1 MVQNVNN
8 HPHPAATPS
17 RTGKPR
23 FTIGYVTPGIQDPV
37 GNQLWQGVVDAA
49 QQYDLNLIC
58 VTGGRLHDDSDF
70 LAQGN
75 ILYELLG
82 AEHVDGV
89 ILWALSLYELSDPA
103 EVADFHRRYEPM
115 PIVTIAHPIDDYP
128 MVGVDNAPGIREL
141 MEHLVSDHRYRRIAF
156 MRGPETHPYAEERYR
171 VYCEVLS
178 AHQIPVDPLLVS
190 QPGKWSDD
198 TARQA
203 LHLLFDERHLRPG
216 MDVEAIVAVNENFA
230 LVAIQTLRERG
241 VRIPHDVAVVGIH
254 SAPQGRYATPPL
266 TTVTIPTYERGYT
279 AVEVLLKRMQGQ
291 AVPSRV
297 TLPAKMII
305 RQSCG
310 CLDPLVSRAKASLS
324 SPCSRQ
330 PIRETSADRHS
341 AIIDTLTKIDLD
353 RALAEQ
359 TLAAFSSDVRAETA
373 EAFLSVLGDGLSRTV
388 DAENLMAMWQDV
400 VSALRQDA
408 LSWLKGKAVRDRLED
423 LVNQARVL
431 IGDATRLAEGRQ
443 RIQVEQQTTTL
454 HNLSRALAT
463 TFDISGLMDVLAT
476 HLPRVGISTCYL
488 ATYES
493 PPPYRYPQPA
503 PEWSRLLLAYV
514 DGIRAPLEAGGK
526 RFPTRQIVPEGL
538 LTSERRY
545 ALVVEPLHF
554 QKEQIGFI
562 LLHAGLRDGALY
574 QVLSNEI
581 SSAIQGAL
589 LVRRIQERSAELTRQ
604 KYILDTFMENI
615 PDYIYFKDLESRF
628 TRTNR
633 AHALKFGSSDP
644 SEEIGKSDFDFF
656 IEEQARVRYEQEQE
670 IIRTGQPLL
679 NLEEHD
685 GHGQWTLTTKMPLRN
700 ENGNMIGT
708 FGISRD
714 ITQLKQTQMAL
725 ERAYA
730 DIEQRVA
737 ERTAELQRE
746 IAERKRTEQ
755 ALRESEARYRAL
767 VESQFELISRYL
779 PDTKLTF
786 VNDAYCQFFGKTREE
801 LIGQSYLF
809 MIAPEYRELARQETE
824 DLSKRPRLLTGE
836 YLNYRWD
843 GEERWIQ
850 WIVRCI
856 TDDSGQVVEL
866 QAVGRDITKLK
877 QAEAEHEALIAE
889 LEARNAELERFL
901 YTVSHDLRSPL
912 VTMGGFVGFL
922 QQDALTGNIERLQV
936 DAGYINDALTKM
948 RQLLDELLELSR
960 IGRVANSPEVVAFDA
975 IAREAVALER
985 QPIQARGVNI
995 VILPDLPTVS
1005 GDRVRLVEVV
1015 QNLVDNACK
1024 FMGRQ
1029 PHPQIEIG
1037 ARQDDNMTVFY
1048 VRDNGIGIDPRYHTQ
1063 VFGLFDKLDPT
1074 SEGIGAGLALV
1085 KRIIE
1090 VHGGSIWVES
1100 EVGAGATFC
1109 FTLAQKGSRR

>member
-1 MVQNVNN
+1 MQNV
-8 HPHPAATPS
+8 HDSPHRAAARS
-17 RTGKPR
+17 RTGEPR

-37 GNQLWQGVVDAA
+37 GNRLWQGVVDAA

-58 VTGGRLHDDSDF
+58 VTGGRLHDDADF
-70 LAQGN
+70 FAQGN
-75 ILYELLG
+75 ILYELLNT
-82 AEHVDGV
+82 EHVDGI

-103 EVADFHRRYEPM
+103 EVADFHRRYEPV
-115 PIVTIAHPIDDYP
+115 PIVTIAHPIGDHP

-141 MEHLVSDHRYRRIAF
+141 MEHLVSDHHYRRIAF
-156 MRGPETHPYAEERYR
+156 MRGPDTHPYAEERYR
-171 VYCEVLS
+171 VYCEVLA

-190 QPGKWSDD
+190 QPGKWSDG

-216 MDVEAIVAVNENFA
+216 VDVDAIVAVNENFA

-241 VRIPHDVAVVGIH
+241 VRIPRDIAVVGIH

-266 TTVTIPTYERGYT
+266 TTVTIPTYERGYA
-279 AVEVLLKRMQGQ
+279 AVEVLLKRIQGQ
-291 AVPSRV
+291 AVPTRV
-297 TLPAKMII
+297 TLPARMIV

-310 CLDPLVSRAKASLS
+310 CLDPLVSRAKASQPS
-324 SPCSRQ
+324 SRYKPAVEQ
-330 PIRETSADRHS
+330 TFENHHS
-341 AIIDTLTKIDLD
+341 TIIDALTRIGLE

-359 TLAAFSSDVRAETA
+359 TRAAFSSDVRAETA
-373 EAFLSVLGDGLSRTV
+373 DAFLSVLGDGLSRMG
-388 DAENLMAMWQDV
+388 DAESLMVMWQDV
-400 VSALRQDA
+400 VSVLRQDA
-408 LSWLKGKAVRDRLED
+408 LAWLKGKAPRERMED

-431 IGDATRLAEGRQ
+431 IGDATRLAEARQ
-443 RIQVEQQTTTL
+443 RMHAELQTATL
-454 HNLSRALAT
+454 HSLSRALAT
-463 TFDISGLMDVLAT
+463 TFDMAGLMDILAT
-476 HLPRVGISTCYL
+476 HLPRVGISACYL

-493 PPPYRYPQPA
+493 PQPYRYPQPA
-503 PEWSRLLLAYV
+503 PEWSRLLLAYA
-514 DGIRAPLEAGGK
+514 DGVRVPLEAGGK

-562 LLHAGLRDGALY
+562 LLRAGLRDGALY

-589 LVRRIQERSAELTRQ
+589 LAQRIQERSAELARQ
-604 KYILDTFMENI
+604 KYILDTFMENV

-628 TRTNR
+628 TRANQ
-633 AHALKFGSSDP
+633 AHARKFGLNDP

-656 IEEQARVRYEQEQE
+656 MEEQARIRYEQEQE
-670 IIRTGQPLL
+670 IIRTGHPLL
-679 NLEEHD
+679 NEEEHD
-685 GHGQWTLTTKMPLRN
+685 GHGQWGLTTKMPLRD
-700 ENGNMIGT
+700 EKGTVIGT

-730 DIEQRVA
+730 DIEQRVG

-755 ALRESEARYRAL
+755 ALRESETRYRTL

-801 LIGQSYLF
+801 LIGHSYLF
-809 MIAPEYRELARQETE
+809 MIAPEYRELVRQETE

-866 QAVGRDITKLK
+866 QAVGRDITELK
-877 QAEAEHEALIAE
+877 QAEAEREALIAE
-889 LEARNAELERFL
+889 LETRNAELERFL

-912 VTMGGFVGFL
+912 ITMGGFVGFL
-922 QQDALTGNIERLQV
+922 QKDALAGNIERLQA
-936 DAGYINDALTKM
+936 DAAFINDALARM

-960 IGRVANSPEVVAFDA
+960 VGRVTNPPEVVAFEA

-985 QPIQARGVNI
+985 HPIEARGVNV

-1005 GDRVRLVEVV
+1005 GDRARLVEVV

-1024 FMGRQ
+1024 FMGEQ

-1037 ARQDDNMTVFY
+1037 TRQAAGEPVFY
-1048 VRDNGIGIDPRYHTQ
+1048 VRDNGIGIDPRYHDQ
-1063 VFGLFDKLDPT
+1063 IFGLFDKLDPT
-1074 SEGIGAGLALV
+1074 SEGIGVGLALV
-1085 KRIIE
+1085 KRIVE
-1090 VHGGSIWVES
+1090 VHGGSIWIES
-1100 EVGAGATFC
+1100 EAGAGSTFC
-1109 FTLAQKGSRR
+1109 FTLAQRRQRR